1 MGQVTQQIA
10 KDNHDKI
17 DIQLIDKY
25 MHSKLLLLLN
35 ISMLFCIN

>member
-25 MHSKLLLLLN
+25 MHSKLLLN
-35 ISMLFCIN
+35 ILMLFCIN

>member
-1 MGQVTQQIA
+1 MGHVKQQMA

-25 MHSKLLLLLN
+25 LHSKLLLLG